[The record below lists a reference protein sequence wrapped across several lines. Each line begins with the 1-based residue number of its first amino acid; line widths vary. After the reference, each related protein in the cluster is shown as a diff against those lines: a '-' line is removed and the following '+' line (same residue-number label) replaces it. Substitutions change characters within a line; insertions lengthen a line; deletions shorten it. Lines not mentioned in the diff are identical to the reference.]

1 MNLDYRIRPL
11 VAAVLLGGLSAPL
24 AAQQTDAT
32 SAEKEE
38 NSPVLQTVIVTA
50 QHREENIQEVP
61 VAVTAVDAGAASEAV
76 QRTHDLFTFVPNAA
90 AENPDGES
98 RPRIYIRGLGT
109 GDVAANTVLPVGLY
123 ADGVYLNAPI
133 SAGGALFDLDRVEVL
148 RGPQGT
154 LYGKNTTGGVINYIS
169 RKPVLNENGGYV
181 TLAVG
186 SENQRTVEGVVNG
199 GGEKIA
205 VRGSFFTESRD
216 GFIDNLATGETAGDL
231 EREAARLQI
240 LVKPTEDF
248 DALLKLHRR
257 KHDGNGS
264 NGSLI
269 IGTYNPGTPIAYTR
283 PHGRYID
290 NSVYQDEEILHEG
303 ASLTLNKG
311 FGGITLTSITSYD
324 ITDNFVLGGG
334 GNNPLENHTRSRSDV
349 SWEQATQ
356 ELRLSSSDQQRLR
369 WITGVHLFKEQLDS
383 TAVAARYQQS
393 LAQLPAPL
401 VAQSAATPGYRIT
414 SYDHETESAGIYGNI
429 AFDFTEQFTV
439 TAGLRWST
447 EKKDLQIALRQYN
460 VVDLLA
466 GNFWDER
473 FAGNPAPDVN
483 QTRSLSET
491 WKDWS
496 WDLTPEYRFTD
507 NLRGF
512 FRYAR
517 GFRSGGLNVGV
528 QNSLDPVRAV
538 EPEYV
543 NSYEIGI
550 KSEWLDERLIVNANV
565 FYYDYEDIQT
575 NLLVPNPAGGITS
588 ALANGPEA
596 RAQGVELEIDGLIT
610 DTLRGRLAAAVLDSE
625 YRQFINRNPITGE
638 ITGDNSGNRL
648 VRSPRVTI
656 GAGLEHT
663 LGLGNGAKV
672 ITGGDISYRG
682 REFFLVDRQDAEA
695 DPSLT
700 QAGYTVANAR
710 VTYVVPDGHIRV
722 TAFVNNL
729 TDKFYQV
736 HGRPNGPA
744 PQYVETY
751 GNPRT
756 YGVSLTYEY

>member
-1 MNLDYRIRPL
+1 
-11 VAAVLLGGLSAPL
+11 
-24 AAQQTDAT
+24 
-32 SAEKEE
+32 
-38 NSPVLQTVIVTA
+38 
-50 QHREENIQEVP
+50 
-61 VAVTAVDAGAASEAV
+61 
-76 QRTHDLFTFVPNAA
+76 
-90 AENPDGES
+90 
-98 RPRIYIRGLGT
+98 
-109 GDVAANTVLPVGLY
+109 
-123 ADGVYLNAPI
+123 
-133 SAGGALFDLDRVEVL
+133 
-148 RGPQGT
+148 
-154 LYGKNTTGGVINYIS
+154 
-169 RKPVLNENGGYV
+169 
-181 TLAVG
+181 VG
-186 SENQRTVEGVVNG
+186 SDNQRTLEGVVNG

-205 VRGSFFTESRD
+205 VRGSFLTESRD

-231 EREAARLQI
+231 EREAARLQV
-240 LVKPTEDF
+240 LFKPTEDF

-257 KHDGNGS
+257 KHDGNGN

-269 IGTYNPGTPIAYTR
+269 IGTYNAGTPIAYTR
-283 PHGRYID
+283 PDGRVIE
-290 NSVYQDEEILHEG
+290 NAVYQDEEILHEG

-324 ITDNFVLGGG
+324 NTDNFVLGGG
-334 GNNPLENHTRSRSDV
+334 GNNPLENHTRSRSDI
-349 SWEQATQ
+349 SWEQFTQ

-369 WITGVHLFKEQLDS
+369 WIAGAHLFREQLDS
-383 TAVAARYQQS
+383 DVVAARYQQS

-401 VAQSAATPGYRIT
+401 VAQSAATPGFRNT
-414 SYDHETESAGIYGNI
+414 VYDHETESAGIYGNI

-460 VVDLLA
+460 LVDFTAGSFWEESSLA
-466 GNFWDER
+466 GN
-473 FAGNPAPDVN
+473 PTPDVD
-483 QTRSLSET
+483 QARSLSET

-496 WDLTPEYRFTD
+496 WDLTPEYRFND

-528 QNSLDPVRAV
+528 QASLDPVRAV

-543 NSYEIGI
+543 DSYEIGI

-596 RAQGVELEIDGLIT
+596 RAQGLELEIDGLIT
-610 DTLRGRLAAAVLDSE
+610 DNLRGRLAAAYLDSE
-625 YRQFINRNPITGE
+625 YKQFINRNPITGE

-663 LGLGNGAKV
+663 LNLGNGSKV

-682 REFFLVDRQDAEA
+682 REFFLVDRQDPAA

-710 VTYVVPDGHIRV
+710 VTYVAPEGNIRV

-744 PQYVETY
+744 PLYVETY

-756 YGVSLTYEY
+756 YGLSFTYEY